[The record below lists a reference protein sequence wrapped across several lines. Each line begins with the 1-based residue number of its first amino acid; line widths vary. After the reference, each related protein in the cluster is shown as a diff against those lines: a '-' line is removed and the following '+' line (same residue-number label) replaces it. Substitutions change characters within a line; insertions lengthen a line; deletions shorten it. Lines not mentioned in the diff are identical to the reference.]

1 MLPSTELI
9 IRLGFF
15 AGVLLLM
22 WLGEI
27 LFPRRRLS
35 LRKGPRWGS
44 NLGLVVVNSL
54 FVRLVVPV
62 TAVVAAGYCQTR
74 DWGFFNLVSLPTSV
88 EFLLALLI
96 FDFGIYL
103 QHRLFHAIPLLWRL
117 HMVHHADPDF
127 DVTTGLRF
135 HSFEIAISAAL
146 KLGLVGLIGPS
157 PMVVI
162 VFEVLLNASSM
173 FNHSNLGI
181 PKRIDKILRYVVV
194 TPDMHRVHHS
204 TNPHEFNRNFGFNL
218 PWWDWLLGTY
228 LDQPSRGHTG
238 MEIGLA
244 DHRDERHVTRL
255 RGMLWLP
262 FRSRS
267 DDESETS
274 GIQITSQGKD
284 ANPGQPRPVEKE
296 AV

>member
-1 MLPSTELI
+1 MTPTIELG

-15 AGVLLLM
+15 GGVLLLM
-22 WLGEI
+22 WLGEL
-27 LFPRRRLS
+27 LFPRRPLS

-62 TAVVAAGYCQTR
+62 TAVVASGYCQAR
-74 DWGFFNLVSLPTSV
+74 GWGFFNLLSLPTFI
-88 EFLLALLI
+88 EFVFTLLI

-103 QHRLFHAIPLLWRL
+103 QHRLFHAIPSLWRL

-146 KLGLVGLIGPS
+146 KLGLIGLIGPS

-162 VFEVLLNASSM
+162 VFEVVLNASSM
-173 FNHSNLGI
+173 FNHSNIGI
-181 PKRIDKILRYVVV
+181 PKGFDRILRYLVV

-204 TNPHEFNRNFGFNL
+204 VDPLEANRNFGFNL
-218 PWWDWLLGTY
+218 PWWDRMLGTY
-228 LDQPSRGHTG
+228 LDQPRQGHTA
-238 MEIGLA
+238 MEIGMA
-244 DHRDERHVTRL
+244 NERDERHVTRL

-267 DDESETS
+267 EDDPDTIDTRTAS
-274 GIQITSQGKD
+274 SQDKATND
-284 ANPGQPRPVEKE
+284 D
-296 AV
+296 

>member
-1 MLPSTELI
+1 MSPSTELTV
-9 IRLGFF
+9 RLGFF

-22 WLGEI
+22 WLGEM

-35 LRKGPRWGS
+35 LRKGPRCGS

-54 FVRLVVPV
+54 FLRLVVPV
-62 TAVVAAGYCQTR
+62 TAVVAAGYFQAHG
-74 DWGFFNLVSLPTSV
+74 WGLFILISLPVSV
-88 EFLLALLI
+88 EFILALLM

-103 QHRLFHAIPLLWRL
+103 QHRLFHAVPLLWRF

-135 HSFEIAISAAL
+135 HSFEIVISAAL
-146 KLGLVGLIGPS
+146 KLALVGLIGPS

-181 PKRIDKILRYVVV
+181 PKRIDQVLRYVVV

-204 TNPHEFNRNFGFNL
+204 IDSHEANRNFGFNL
-218 PWWDWLLGTY
+218 PWWDRILGTY
-228 LDQPSRGHTG
+228 LDQPSRGHTA
-238 MEIGLA
+238 MEIGVRG
-244 DHRDERHVTRL
+244 HSNERQIARL
-255 RGMLWLP
+255 LGMVLLP
-262 FRSRS
+262 FRAQP
-267 DDESETS
+267 DD
-274 GIQITSQGKD
+274 
-284 ANPGQPRPVEKE
+284 GQFTRRP
-296 AV
+296 